1 MVLTGLISVRISLNV
16 IVMYT
21 WNNAGIL
28 PNQDLKGLL
37 YLFKIFSECKNLNC
51 FRMRFFETCADM
63 QSVFTCFAVTNIN

>member
-1 MVLTGLISVRISLNV
+1 MPILKIIDIKIWECAHCSIHLRFMGLTGLISVHISLNV

-37 YLFKIFSECKNLNC
+37 YLFKIYSECKVK
-51 FRMRFFETCADM
+51 R
-63 QSVFTCFAVTNIN
+63 